1 MKALCAPFSL
11 ALLAAAT
18 LLGAGC
24 RKDKLF
30 TDAPVTLQ
38 FSQEEVLFDTVFTQN
53 PFSVTKRFRVK
64 NPNSKGVRVDIAL
77 EGGTP
82 SPFRINVDGAAGTS
96 FRGVEIL
103 GGDSIYVFV
112 EASLDQTGQNTPLI
126 HEDFISFL
134 TNGTE
139 QKVKLVAWGQDA
151 HYYRPTNFPSGLPA
165 YSIIAGENQTVQWV
179 NDKPYVIY
187 GYAAVDSLGTL
198 IIDAGVRVHVHG
210 GGGLWV
216 YRWGRLQANGTVQAP
231 ITFQSDRLEAMY
243 AELPGQWDRIWIN
256 DGPQN
261 GDHVLSN
268 VVIKNALVGIQ
279 CETWPGLP
287 DAETSRAKLLLS
299 NVRIRNCSAAG
310 ILSRNYRITAGNL
323 LVSDC
328 GQYGVALTGGGQYDF
343 QQMTVANFWSYGVR
357 NTPAF
362 IMTNTYA
369 DITGTVQ
376 VRDIASSSFK
386 NSIIHGANTN
396 EFKLDFNSLA
406 TPALT
411 FDRMLLKT
419 DQSTSSPPAFWPF
432 PDRIY
437 RNQSPGFVSVPDRDF
452 HLSSASFAR
461 GRADASGPTSD
472 MDGVVRGSDGQY
484 DLGCYEYVP

>member
-1 MKALCAPFSL
+1 MKALSSPLSL
-11 ALLAAAT
+11 ALLATTA
-18 LLGAGC
+18 LLGASC

-30 TDAPVTLQ
+30 TDSPVTLE

-77 EGGTP
+77 DGGTS

-96 FRGVEIL
+96 FQDVEIL

-134 TNGTE
+134 TNGKE
-139 QKVKLVAWGQDA
+139 QQVKLVAWGQDA
-151 HYYRPTNFPSGLPA
+151 HYYRPTNFPVGLPA
-165 YSIIAGENQTVQWV
+165 YSIIAGENETVQWV

-231 ITFQSDRLEAMY
+231 ITFQSDRLESFY

-261 GDHVLSN
+261 ADHVLTN

-279 CETWPGLP
+279 CETWPGAP
-287 DAETSRAKLLLS
+287 DAETSRAKLLLN

-310 ILSRNYRITAGNL
+310 ILSRNYRINAGNL

-328 GQYGVALTGGGQYDF
+328 GQYCVALTGGGQYDF
-343 QQMTVANFWSYGVR
+343 QHMTVANFWSYGVR

-376 VRDIASSSFK
+376 VRDIATSSFK

-411 FDRMLLKT
+411 FDRVMLKT
-419 DQSTSSPPAFWPF
+419 DQSTSNPPAFWPF

-437 RNQSPGFVSVPDRDF
+437 RNQSHGFASVPDRDF
-452 HLSSASFAR
+452 HLSSSAFAR